1 MYVLTSIFLNPDC
14 TFKNIF
20 DVRPREKNVSI
31 ENFLKEIANHPE
43 TIGKKLTETEKLA
56 ADEEI
61 SLEELKETLEDANS
75 GKTPGTDGV
84 DKEFLTRFW
93 NMIGKTIYYAQKTF
107 IEKEKL
113 NEFLESG
120 IIKILQKGGTK
131 GELIKDWR
139 PITLLSQIYKLIS
152 GVVAEDKEAAVKWY
166 RLAADQGYADAQY
179 CMGNVYD
186 VEMGVPEGYVRDYM
200 WNNLRN
206 RP

>member
-1 MYVLTSIFLNPDC
+1 MFRQLNLEKPTKWFLNLSSDKQSTDSQSNKLRKYC
-14 TFKNIF
+14 EKYKDTEEWGKMHEKTEEMQNDLHDAFRNIF
-20 DVRPREKNVSI
+20 DARPREKNVSI

-43 TIGKKLTETEKLA
+43 TMGKKLTETERQA

-113 NEFLESG
+113 NEFWKVESL
-120 IIKILQKGGTK
+120 KSFKK
-131 GELIKDWR
+131 GEL
-139 PITLLSQIYKLIS
+139 
-152 GVVAEDKEAAVKWY
+152 KE
-166 RLAADQGYADAQY
+166 
-179 CMGNVYD
+179 N
-186 VEMGVPEGYVRDYM
+186 
-200 WNNLRN
+200 
-206 RP
+206 